1 MFQMISIKN
10 NPDKEHLILLVYDY
24 MIADMNSE
32 KKPLSNKLNY
42 LEVEI

>member
-10 NPDKEHLILLVYDY
+10 NPDKEHQILLVYD
-24 MIADMNSE
+24 MTADMNSE